1 MNNIIFK
8 DYFKDAEYD
17 AIIRYSRFLPE
28 SDEPYMFE
36 RSTKMYNVILL
47 NGRDY
52 TDAPIVLGE
61 S

>member
-1 MNNIIFK
+1 MITVK
-8 DYFKDAEYD
+8 GYFNDVEYD
-17 AIIRYSRFLPE
+17 AIIRYSRFLQE
-28 SDEPYMFE
+28 SDEPYIFK

-52 TDAPIVLGE
+52 TNAPIVLGE